1 VVLAKEVGWRPL
13 AAGWLR
19 HAMRLWDKA
28 RRRPDG
34 DLLKEAMR
42 ESWGLAAGGGQRCW
56 VAHLSA
62 CLSMVGHT
70 LAWGDEEEADW
81 PQAVNI
87 TNLLE
92 AATSEW
98 LGSQSRPPALPVG
111 IDQHDTN
118 IVRSVPDTW
127 SSGFKTLTYMRW
139 MAGDTD
145 GLPAM
150 LHSGLNDFTR
160 IATLARFRMGLHE
173 LQVES
178 GRHVGQARSHRH
190 CHLCSVREDEAHMI
204 FECPLYA
211 AARAAAHPLFADIPV
226 PGAVHGGGMDE
237 RMNKFMNPRQD
248 LLIPDFW
255 YTLTTFLVTCLKARD
270 TSRGELEAAQ

>member
-1 VVLAKEVGWRPL
+1 
-13 AAGWLR
+13 
-19 HAMRLWDKA
+19 
-28 RRRPDG
+28 
-34 DLLKEAMR
+34 
-42 ESWGLAAGGGQRCW
+42 
-56 VAHLSA
+56 
-62 CLSMVGHT
+62 MVGHT

-145 GLPAM
+145 GSPAM

-248 LLIPDFW
+248 LFIPDFW